1 MVSNASLCAMCDA
14 VSVSYHTFADEDV
27 DAALALPCSNS
38 KGCMH
43 AQSIFCLL
51 ASIQSKRRCLTLPAH
66 AYYTMNETYTC
77 VISITLNG
85 CVLCCKYYVMM
96 NHTVC

>member
-1 MVSNASLCAMCDA
+1 MRLSAMCDA
-14 VSVSYHTFADEDV
+14 AGVSCHTFADKDI

-66 AYYTMNETYTC
+66 ACYTVRTTHTRVSEQLC
-77 VISITLNG
+77 SILQNHLM
-85 CVLCCKYYVMM
+85 VM
-96 NHTVC
+96 NHTLC

>member
-1 MVSNASLCAMCDA
+1 MVFDASLCAVYDA
-14 VSVSYHTFADEDV
+14 AGVSYHTFADKDI

-66 AYYTMNETYTC
+66 ACYIMKTTHTR
-77 VISITLNG
+77 VI
-85 CVLCCKYYVMM
+85 K
-96 NHTVC
+96 